1 MSLDELSRIASR
13 YLNQLDEE
21 YKRAVES
28 ELEAYARE
36 LIGRRIESLEPLRR
50 KITELFQA

>member
-1 MSLDELSRIASR
+1 MSLEELGKIASK

-21 YKRAVES
+21 YKRVVES

-36 LIGRRIESLEPLRR
+36 LINKRIKSLEPLRR
-50 KITELFQA
+50 KIITVFR

>member
-1 MSLDELSRIASR
+1 MSLEELGKIASK

-21 YKRAVES
+21 YKRVIES

-36 LIGRRIESLEPLRR
+36 LINKRIESLEPLRR
-50 KITELFQA
+50 KITGLFRA